1 MDNLLP
7 PFFRTRSDAPADPPS
22 NATVEAGGARSLLV
36 RWEPPPKESR
46 NGVITGYK
54 IRWRRS
60 GGGNRRG
67 EVVTTDGEKRMFA
80 IKELENGQEYQV
92 GEFKN

>member
-1 MDNLLP
+1 M
-7 PFFRTRSDAPADPPS
+7 
-22 NATVEAGGARSLLV
+22 
-36 RWEPPPKESR
+36 
-46 NGVITGYK
+46 ITGYK

-92 GEFKN
+92 GEFEN